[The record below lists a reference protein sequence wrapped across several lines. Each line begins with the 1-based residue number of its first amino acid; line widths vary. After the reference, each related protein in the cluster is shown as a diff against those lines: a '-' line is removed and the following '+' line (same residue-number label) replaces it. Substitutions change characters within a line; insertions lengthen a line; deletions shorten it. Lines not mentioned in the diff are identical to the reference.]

1 MRCLDVRAEARDP
14 LLPGNR
20 VGQNTIKLNQGCPGQ
35 VALAIPSFHDAV
47 MRP

>member
-1 MRCLDVRAEARDP
+1 MRCLDVRAEARDS

-20 VGQNTIKLNQGCPGQ
+20 VGQDSIKLNQRRPGQ
-35 VALAIPSFHDAV
+35 VALAIPPFDDAV